1 MSFSMDERK
10 KAYSTKKKTDDL
22 LDPPSLEINKKKQ
35 KRTWKKP
42 KDKPKRPL
50 SAYNMFFRKSKHIP
64 SLYETCN
71 IQSCVYSF
79 DFQSILMQ
87 KILCLRLCI

>member
-42 KDKPKRPL
+42 KGKYNSSPNFQYDSSVEKCRRPL
-50 SAYNMFFRKSKHIP
+50 RGMF
-64 SLYETCN
+64 
-71 IQSCVYSF
+71 
-79 DFQSILMQ
+79 
-87 KILCLRLCI
+87 KIN